1 MPPSTPTRRPGRHR
15 AVRRPGLRRVLPVR
29 GMLRLRPA
37 ADIWYKPAISGV
49 VAIGVPDV
57 VLLVTGHL
65 TLALYTTAGGL
76 CALYAHGM
84 PYAARA
90 RALAWVVVSMWAGT
104 AISLTTAAYTDAA
117 AIRVAV
123 VAVLAAAYKVGCDAA
138 RLGPPGNIIFTFI
151 TATATFTPQQP
162 GQLPGHLAL
171 VLLTGVFAWLICL
184 APALVRPGGPERLAV
199 ARALLAVARQ
209 ADLPADDPAA
219 VRARHLTAVAV
230 QAAWQALRQTH
241 ADPAP
246 TARLLS
252 RAESIA
258 ADPAAGDPAQLTAWA
273 RQLRRGREVP
283 TVSPAPAEAAEL
295 RGMSTER
302 APGRGGVAAMVRAFG
317 PGSAYFP
324 IGLRVAV
331 GCAAAGWVSMALGVH
346 RPYWAVVTA
355 ATVFVANTALSW
367 HRAVQR
373 AVGNL
378 AGVLAYTA
386 LAPIT
391 HHPVA
396 MIVAVLACQVGAE
409 ATMSRNY
416 WLGSTF
422 VTPMALLMTEFANH
436 QTTTELVLNRWL
448 DTCVGA
454 VLGLL
459 ACFAI
464 PNRRV
469 TEHADAAL
477 GRVEAA
483 IAAADNRNRLA
494 AALVDLRES
503 ADTAAGEWWSTA
515 LPDERIVSAERRGHR
530 LLAELTTGA
539 SR

>member
-1 MPPSTPTRRPGRHR
+1 M
-15 AVRRPGLRRVLPVR
+15 LPIR

-37 ADIWYKPAISGV
+37 ADIWYKPALSGV
-49 VAIGVPDV
+49 VAVGVPDV

-90 RALAWVVVSMWAGT
+90 RTMAWVVASMWAGT
-104 AISLTTAAYTDAA
+104 AISLTTAACTGSAA
-117 AIRVAV
+117 VRVAV

-138 RLGPPGNIIFTFI
+138 RIGPPANIIFTFV
-151 TATATFTPQQP
+151 TATAAFTPQRAD
-162 GQLPGHLAL
+162 QLPGHLAL

-184 APALVRPGGPERLAV
+184 VPAVVRPSGPERLAV
-199 ARALLAVARQ
+199 ARALLAASRQ
-209 ADLPADDPAA
+209 AAFPAGDPALD
-219 VRARHLTAVAV
+219 RSRHVTAVAV
-230 QAAWQALRQTH
+230 QAAWQSLRQSH
-241 ADPAP
+241 RDPAP
-246 TARLLS
+246 LARLLI
-252 RAESIA
+252 RAESVAAESDSGPDSEA
-258 ADPAAGDPAQLTAWA
+258 ADQLAEWS
-273 RQLRRGREVP
+273 RQLRRGRGVP
-283 TVSPAPAEAAEL
+283 VVSPGAAEAAEL
-295 RGMSTER
+295 RGAAADR
-302 APGRGGVAAMVRAFG
+302 PPGRRGLPAMVRAFG

-324 IGLRVAV
+324 IGVRVAL

-373 AVGNL
+373 TVGNL
-378 AGVLAYTA
+378 TGVAAFTLLT
-386 LAPIT
+386 PIT
-391 HHPVA
+391 HHPVT
-396 MIVAVLACQVGAE
+396 MIAVVLVCQIGAE

-422 VTPMALLMTEFANH
+422 VTPMALLMTEFAAP
-436 QTTTELVLNRWL
+436 QATSELVLNRWL

-454 VLGLL
+454 AVGLV

-464 PNRRV
+464 PDRGVGRR
-469 TEHADAAL
+469 ADAAL
-477 GRVEAA
+477 DRVEDA
-483 IAAADNRNRLA
+483 ITAADDRARLA
-494 AALVDLRES
+494 TALVELRES
-503 ADTAAGEWWSTA
+503 ADTAAGEWWSSA

-530 LLAELTTGA
+530 LLADLTTGA